1 MDTEITFPTIE
12 AALDALSQRVF
23 GADLKITAPE
33 PEPEYRRLEPHE
45 IVEEG
50 DEYYSPFLE
59 GWCRSCN
66 VGVRCDEDDYPRRR
80 RVAAPKKDPF
90 FSDLEDECAALQRE
104 RDMWES
110 MAKQAQRDLNDA
122 EARIAS
128 LNGHI
133 TFQHVESWA
142 KVSEALGPQQG
153 GMSLVAQTLAAIAE
167 RDELR
172 ESCDGWERIAEQ
184 FGRTIG
190 KIEDVL
196 DEGWSKK
203 EVEP

>member
-1 MDTEITFPTIE
+1 MDTAITFPTIE
-12 AALDALSQRVF
+12 AALDALSQKVF

-50 DEYYSPFLE
+50 DEYYSTY
-59 GWCRSCN
+59 GKAWCRSN
-66 VGVRCDEDDYPRRR
+66 NAGQRCDEDDYPRRR

-90 FSDLEDECAALQRE
+90 FSDLEHENAELSRKL
-104 RDMWES
+104 R
-110 MAKQAQRDLNDA
+110 DA
-122 EARIAS
+122 EARIES

-153 GMSLVAQTLAAIAE
+153 GMSLVAQTLAAIHE
-167 RDELR
+167 RNELR